1 MEGKRQVWKG
11 VWETDDKP
19 AMAPALRK
27 YDKVGKLYPSSSL
40 ICHYWIRE
48 CDETNEV
55 SPSSTK
61 ICHCQIVKV
70 CWREKSEWRV
80 LFIGQ
85 RMSGNYFRK
94 ASWRRWLVNEGWVG
108 LSWREMKKPEQSMW
122 SILEEKTESGKRGP
136 GVKSID
142 EENHYSFSI
151 PTHYTPSQR
160 VSAALIPSRNTFF
173 RKKKKDCCLQC
184 ALTWLILIEHGG
196 FPIQWL
202 QELWVKHLLR
212 LRAAS
217 GSMNLRL
224 TSRTKIRSD

>member
-27 YDKVGKLYPSSSL
+27 YDKVGKIYPSSSE

-55 SPSSTK
+55 SPSLTK

-70 CWREKSEWRV
+70 CWREKSEWKV

-136 GVKSID
+136 GVRSID

-173 RKKKKDCCLQC
+173 RKKKRLLFTMCFNMTDPNRPRWLSYSMAPRTLSKTTSEAQGSLRKYEFKTDIEDKD
-184 ALTWLILIEHGG
+184 
-196 FPIQWL
+196 
-202 QELWVKHLLR
+202 
-212 LRAAS
+212 
-217 GSMNLRL
+217 
-224 TSRTKIRSD
+224 